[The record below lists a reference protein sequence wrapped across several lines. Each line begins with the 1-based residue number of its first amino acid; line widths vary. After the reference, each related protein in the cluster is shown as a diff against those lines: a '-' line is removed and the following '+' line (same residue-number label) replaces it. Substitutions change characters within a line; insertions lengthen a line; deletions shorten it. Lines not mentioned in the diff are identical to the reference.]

1 MVDVVVVGAGRT
13 AETVGTK
20 GSGVGAITAVVAV
33 GGADTSLVVME
44 VAAMADTAVET
55 DPHPLHL

>member
-1 MVDVVVVGAGRT
+1 MVGAGRT

-33 GGADTSLVVME
+33 GGADTSLAVME
-44 VAAMADTAVET
+44 VAATAVMAVET

>member
-1 MVDVVVVGAGRT
+1 MVGAGRT

-33 GGADTSLVVME
+33 GGADPSLAVME
-44 VAAMADTAVET
+44 AVATADTAVET
-55 DPHPLHL
+55 DPHPLHH

>member
-20 GSGVGAITAVVAV
+20 GSGVGAIMAVAAV
-33 GGADTSLVVME
+33 GGATTSSVVME
-44 VAAMADTAVET
+44 VAATAVMAVET
-55 DPHPLHL
+55 DPLPLHP